1 LADFA
6 TFSGLVEQ
14 AFPGATVV
22 SAELLTGG
30 VSAQVY
36 RLDLQHLEGSRGR
49 VVLRILGDAY
59 TRHNAE
65 LEFALLDSLFRVGL
79 PVPEPLFVDTTCKWL
94 DRPNLIMSFVDG
106 TTEPPETGMD
116 RYIDEMAEKLALVH
130 RTEVDVLPELPKR
143 LNPLEELFDFL
154 PKSSE
159 WVALREYL
167 SALKDTEFRGTSKL
181 LHGDFWSG
189 NLVLANNRIAAV
201 LDWEDA
207 AIGDPLSDVACT
219 CLELRY
225 IYGTEGMER
234 FQQAYS
240 RHESIEGDRFALWL
254 IYVAAAAQKYMSDW
268 NLSPSREAHMRRTA
282 IQTITESADYL
293 RSSDAKG
300 WLS

>member
-1 LADFA
+1 MADFA

-14 AFPGATVV
+14 AFPGATVI

-36 RLDLQHLEGSRGR
+36 RLDLRHLDGSKGR
-49 VVLRILGDAY
+49 VVLRTLGDAY

-65 LEFALLDSLFRVGL
+65 LEFALLNSLYRLGL
-79 PVPEPLFVDTTCKWL
+79 PVPKPLFVDATCKWL
-94 DRPNLIMSFVDG
+94 DRPNLFMSFVDG

-116 RYIDEMAEKLALVH
+116 RYIDEMAENLALVH
-130 RTEVDVLPELPKR
+130 RTEVGVLPELPKR
-143 LNPLEELFDFL
+143 LDPLEELFDFL
-154 PKSSE
+154 PKGPE
-159 WVALREYL
+159 WDTLREYL
-167 SALKDTEFRGTSKL
+167 SALKDTEFTGTSKL
-181 LHGDFWSG
+181 LHGDFWPG
-189 NLVLANNRIAAV
+189 NLILANNRIAAV

-225 IYGTEGMER
+225 IYGTKGMEC

-240 RHESIEGDRFALWL
+240 RHKSIEGDRLALWL

-282 IQTITESADYL
+282 IQTITESANYL
-293 RSSDAKG
+293 RSSDANG